1 MHLHAIAVLRPLPAP
16 RGHSRLA
23 TRALN
28 AVLALA
34 LAATTAAVAPTTA
47 AASAPAA
54 PPPAAPPPA
63 APPPAVP
70 AAGAAT
76 GGQAAEARVSEAANL
91 AAAGKFK
98 EAIAK
103 LEALRR
109 EPACPPRAVALLGAL
124 YLKVNRP
131 KEALAVLRPLAAPAD
146 AQPAVLYN
154 AGLAAL
160 AVHDVPA
167 ADGYLVR
174 AVRQQPG
181 SPATRELGLLRAHQ
195 GRVVEAYSMLRPW
208 SLRNPKDG
216 EALLTAAAVALQL
229 DRPEEAEQLIAGM
242 PQDDPGIVLLRG
254 KILVQKGDGK
264 GAVALLTPLL
274 AHHPQGMEPEV
285 RRTLAEGYVAAGQP
299 KPAVDLLKD
308 RVAGH
313 PAVALVLAVA
323 QHKSGDVLG
332 ALVTLRPFAD
342 QLPAD
347 AKGLGD
353 PRPATGIAIEYGRLL
368 VDAGRSQEA
377 VTVLEKATHILPQSL
392 EAWQSLSQAYGAAGR
407 RADSQ
412 AAAARAEALKKAAL
426 VPPAPQKPPPPG
438 R

>member
-1 MHLHAIAVLRPLPAP
+1 MHRTRSLAILLLFAAGTLSAVQ
-16 RGHSRLA
+16 
-23 TRALN
+23 
-28 AVLALA
+28 
-34 LAATTAAVAPTTA
+34 
-47 AASAPAA
+47 ASAGAAPAA
-54 PPPAAPPPA
+54 PSPATPSPAVPPAASA
-63 APPPAVP
+63 A
-70 AAGAAT
+70 AAGGGT
-76 GGQAAEARVSEAANL
+76 GSQAAEARLSEAGNL

-109 EPACPPRAVALLGAL
+109 EPGCPPRAVALLGAL

-131 KEALAVLRPLAAPAD
+131 KEALDVLRPLAAPAD

-181 SPATRELGLLRAHQ
+181 SPATRELGLLRARQ
-195 GRVVEAYSMLRPW
+195 RRVVEAYSMLRPW

-216 EALLTAAAVALQL
+216 EALLTAAALALQL
-229 DRPEEAEQLIAGM
+229 DRPAEAEQLIAGM
-242 PQDDPGIVLLRG
+242 PQDDPGIVLLRA
-254 KILVQKGDGK
+254 KILVQQGDGK
-264 GAVALLTPLL
+264 DAVALLTPLL
-274 AHHPQGMEPEV
+274 AHHPKGMEPEV
-285 RRTLAEGYVAAGQP
+285 RRTLAEGYLAAGQP

-313 PAVALVLAVA
+313 PAVALDLALA
-323 QHKSGDVLG
+323 QHRSGDVLG

-377 VTVLEKATHILPQSL
+377 VAVLEKATHILPQSL

-412 AAAARAEALKKAAL
+412 AAAARAEALEKAAL
-426 VPPAPQKPPPPG
+426 VPPESQKPAPPG

>member
-1 MHLHAIAVLRPLPAP
+1 MQLPHLAPLCLSLAAIVAIGAIATTGTPVAGVPLPT
-16 RGHSRLA
+16 S
-23 TRALN
+23 
-28 AVLALA
+28 
-34 LAATTAAVAPTTA
+34 
-47 AASAPAA
+47 SAPQAA
-54 PPPAAPPPA
+54 PPPPAGPGTPA
-63 APPPAVP
+63 ASPSPFDARLNE
-70 AAGAAT
+70 AGA
-76 GGQAAEARVSEAANL
+76 L

-109 EPACPPRAVALLGAL
+109 EPGCPPRALSLLGAL
-124 YLKVNRP
+124 YVKANRP
-131 KEALAVLRPLAAPAD
+131 KEALDVLRPLAAAAD

-154 AGLAAL
+154 AGMAAL
-160 AVHDVPA
+160 MLHEAAVA
-167 ADGYLVR
+167 EAYFVR
-174 AVRQQPG
+174 AVRQQPA

-208 SLRNPKDG
+208 SLRNPTDG
-216 EALLTAAAVALQL
+216 EALLTAAALALQL
-229 DRPEEAEQLIAGM
+229 DRPGEAEELVAGM
-242 PQDDPGIVLLRG
+242 PADDPAIVLVRG

-264 GAVALLTPLL
+264 GAVTLLTPLM
-274 AHHPQGMEPEV
+274 AHHPPSMDSEV
-285 RRTLAEGYVAAGQP
+285 RRSLAEAYVLAGEP
-299 KPAVDLLKD
+299 KPAVDLLKG

-313 PAVALVLAVA
+313 PAVALVLALA
-323 QHKSGDVLG
+323 QHKSGDLLG

-353 PRPATGIAIEYGRLL
+353 PRPATGVAIEYGRLL

-392 EAWQSLSQAYGAAGR
+392 EAWQALSQAYGAAGR
-407 RADSQ
+407 RAESQ
-412 AAAARAEALKKAAL
+412 AAAAKAEALEKATLAT
-426 VPPAPQKPPPPG
+426 PGAQPRQPPPG

>member
-1 MHLHAIAVLRPLPAP
+1 MHRTRILAILLFAAGTLSAAPALTGAV
-16 RGHSRLA
+16 
-23 TRALN
+23 
-28 AVLALA
+28 
-34 LAATTAAVAPTTA
+34 
-47 AASAPAA
+47 PAA
-54 PPPAAPPPA
+54 PPPAAAPGA
-63 APPPAVP
+63 A
-70 AAGAAT
+70 AAGSGA
-76 GGQAAEARVSEAANL
+76 GGGGSQAADARLTEAGNL

-109 EPACPPRAVALLGAL
+109 EPGCPPRAVALLGAL

-131 KEALAVLRPLAAPAD
+131 KEALEVLRPLAAPAD

-160 AVHDVPA
+160 ALHDA
-167 ADGYLVR
+167 AAEGYLVR
-174 AVRQQPG
+174 AVRQQPA
-181 SPATRELGLLRAHQ
+181 SPATRELGLLRTRQ

-216 EALLTAAAVALQL
+216 EALLTAAALALQL
-229 DRPEEAEQLIAGM
+229 ERPAEAEQLIAGM
-242 PQDDPGIVLLRG
+242 PQDDPAIVLLRG

-264 GAVALLTPLL
+264 GAVAVLTPLF
-274 AHHPQGMEPEV
+274 AHHPQGMELEL
-285 RRTLAEGYVAAGQP
+285 RRTLAEAYLAAGQP

-313 PAVALVLAVA
+313 PSLALDLALA
-323 QHKSGDVLG
+323 QHRGGDVLG

-342 QLPAD
+342 KLPAD

-353 PRPATGIAIEYGRLL
+353 PRTPTAVAIEYGRLL

-377 VTVLEKATHILPQSL
+377 VAVLEKATHILPQSL

-407 RADSQ
+407 RAESQ
-412 AAAARAEALKKAAL
+412 AAAAKAEALEKSIL
-426 VPPAPQKPPPPG
+426 VPPGAQKPPPPG
-438 R
+438 S

>member
-1 MHLHAIAVLRPLPAP
+1 MHRTRSLAILLLFAA
-16 RGHSRLA
+16 GTSS
-23 TRALN
+23 ALQ
-28 AVLALA
+28 A
-34 LAATTAAVAPTTA
+34 LAAVA
-47 AASAPAA
+47 APAA
-54 PPPAAPPPA
+54 PSPATPSPAMPPAASA
-63 APPPAVP
+63 A
-70 AAGAAT
+70 AAGGGT
-76 GGQAAEARVSEAANL
+76 GGQPAEARLTEAGNL

-109 EPACPPRAVALLGAL
+109 EPGCPPRAAALLGAL

-131 KEALAVLRPLAAPAD
+131 KEALDVLRPLAAPAD

-160 AVHDVPA
+160 ALHDVPA

-195 GRVVEAYSMLRPW
+195 GKVVEAYSMLRPW

-216 EALLTAAAVALQL
+216 EALLTAAALALQL
-229 DRPEEAEQLIAGM
+229 DRPAEAEQLIAGM
-242 PQDDPGIVLLRG
+242 PQDDPAIVLLRG
-254 KILVQKGDGK
+254 KILVQQGDGK

-274 AHHPQGMEPEV
+274 AHHPKGMEPEV
-285 RRTLAEGYVAAGQP
+285 RRTLAEGYLAAGQP

-313 PAVALVLAVA
+313 PAVALDLALA
-323 QHKSGDVLG
+323 QHRSGDVLG

-377 VTVLEKATHILPQSL
+377 VAVLEKATHILPQSL

-407 RADSQ
+407 RTDSQ
-412 AAAARAEALKKAAL
+412 AAAARAEALEKAAL
-426 VPPAPQKPPPPG
+426 VPPAAQKPPPPG
-438 R
+438 RH

>member
-1 MHLHAIAVLRPLPAP
+1 MNFDRIAVFGRSTFG
-16 RGHSRLA
+16 RSTVA
-23 TRALN
+23 TLI

-34 LAATTAAVAPTTA
+34 GAAGPATAAP
-47 AASAPAA
+47 APAA
-54 PPPAAPPPA
+54 TPTAAPGT
-63 APPPAVP
+63 

-76 GGQAAEARVSEAANL
+76 GSQLVEARLTEAGNL

-103 LEALRR
+103 LEAMRR
-109 EPACPPRAVALLGAL
+109 EPGCPPRAAALLGAL

-131 KEALAVLRPLAAPAD
+131 KEALDVLRPLAAPAD

-160 AVHDVPA
+160 ALHDVPD

-195 GRVVEAYSMLRPW
+195 GKVVEAYSMLRPW

-216 EALLTAAAVALQL
+216 EALLTAAALALQL
-229 DRPEEAEQLIAGM
+229 DRPAEAEQLIAGM
-242 PQDDPGIVLLRG
+242 PQDDPAIVLLRG
-254 KILVQKGDGK
+254 KILVQQGDGK

-285 RRTLAEGYVAAGQP
+285 RRTLAESYLAAGQP

-313 PAVALVLAVA
+313 PAVALDLALA
-323 QHKSGDVLG
+323 QHWSGDVLG

-377 VTVLEKATHILPQSL
+377 VAVLEKATHILPQSL

-407 RADSQ
+407 RAESQ
-412 AAAARAEALKKAAL
+412 VAAARAEALEKAAL
-426 VPPAPQKPPPPG
+426 VPPDAPKQPPG
-438 R
+438 RR

>member
-1 MHLHAIAVLRPLPAP
+1 MHRTRILAILLFTAGTLSAVQ
-16 RGHSRLA
+16 
-23 TRALN
+23 
-28 AVLALA
+28 ALA
-34 LAATTAAVAPTTA
+34 VA
-47 AASAPAA
+47 APAA

-63 APPPAVP
+63 ATPPAAP
-70 AAGAAT
+70 GAAAGPAT
-76 GGQAAEARVSEAANL
+76 GSQAAEARLSEAGNL

-109 EPACPPRAVALLGAL
+109 EPGCPPRAVALLGAL

-131 KEALAVLRPLAAPAD
+131 KEALEVLRPLAAPAD

-154 AGLAAL
+154 AGLAAVAL
-160 AVHDVPA
+160 HDVPA
-167 ADGYLVR
+167 AEGYLVR
-174 AVRQQPG
+174 AVRQQAG

-216 EALLTAAAVALQL
+216 EVLLTAAALALQL
-229 DRPEEAEQLIAGM
+229 ERPEEAEQLIAGM

-254 KILVQKGDGK
+254 KVLVQKGDGK

-274 AHHPQGMEPEV
+274 AHHPQGMEPEL
-285 RRTLAEGYVAAGQP
+285 RRTLAEGYLAAGQP

-313 PAVALVLAVA
+313 PAVALVLALA
-323 QHKSGDVLG
+323 QHRSGDVLG

-377 VTVLEKATHILPQSL
+377 VAVLEKATHILPQSL

-407 RADSQ
+407 RAESQ
-412 AAAARAEALKKAAL
+412 AAAAKAEALEKAAL
-426 VPPAPQKPPPPG
+426 VPPEAQKQAPPG

>member
-1 MHLHAIAVLRPLPAP
+1 MHLTRKLVVLLFAA
-16 RGHSRLA
+16 GTLSA
-23 TRALN
+23 AL
-28 AVLALA
+28 VLVGA
-34 LAATTAAVAPTTA
+34 
-47 AASAPAA
+47 APAA

-63 APPPAVP
+63 ATPPAVP
-70 AAGAAT
+70 GAAAGPAT
-76 GGQAAEARVSEAANL
+76 GSQQAAEARLSEAGNL

-131 KEALAVLRPLAAPAD
+131 KEALEVLRPLAAPAD

-160 AVHDVPA
+160 ALHDVPA
-167 ADGYLVR
+167 AEGYLVR

-216 EALLTAAAVALQL
+216 EVLLTAAALALQL
-229 DRPEEAEQLIAGM
+229 ERPAEAEQLIAGM

-274 AHHPQGMEPEV
+274 AHHPKGMEPEV
-285 RRTLAEGYVAAGQP
+285 RRTLAEGYLAAGQP

-313 PAVALVLAVA
+313 PSVALVLALA
-323 QHKSGDVLG
+323 QHRSGDVLG

-368 VDAGRSQEA
+368 IDAGRSQEA
-377 VTVLEKATHILPQSL
+377 VAVLEKATHILPQSL

-407 RADSQ
+407 RAESQ
-412 AAAARAEALKKAAL
+412 AAAARAEALEKAAL
-426 VPPAPQKPPPPG
+426 VPPAPQQPAPPG
-438 R
+438 RR

>member
-1 MHLHAIAVLRPLPAP
+1 MHRNRFTVLCL
-16 RGHSRLA
+16 SSVTLL
-23 TRALN
+23 T
-28 AVLALA
+28 AVLAFDA
-34 LAATTAAVAPTTA
+34 SATP
-47 AASAPAA
+47 APAA
-54 PPPAAPPPA
+54 PASTAPPAATAGPGAGTAGPA
-63 APPPAVP
+63 TV
-70 AAGAAT
+70 
-76 GGQAAEARVSEAANL
+76 GGTAEARLSEANAL

-109 EPACPPRAVALLGAL
+109 DPACPPRAVALLGAL

-131 KEALAVLRPLAAPAD
+131 KEALEVLRPLAEPAD

-160 AVHDVPA
+160 ALHEVPVA
-167 ADGYLVR
+167 EGYLVR

-208 SLRNPKDG
+208 CLRNPADG
-216 EALLTAAAVALQL
+216 EALLTAAALALQL
-229 DRPEEAEQLIAGM
+229 ERPAEAEQLIAGM
-242 PQDDPGIVLLRG
+242 PPGDPAIVLMRG

-274 AHHPQGMEPEV
+274 AHHPKGMEPEV
-285 RRTLAEGYVAAGQP
+285 RRTLAEAYLAAEQP
-299 KPAVDLLKD
+299 KAAVDLLKD

-313 PAVALVLAVA
+313 PAVALDLALA
-323 QHKSGDVLG
+323 QHRSGDVLG

-377 VTVLEKATHILPQSL
+377 VAVLEKATHILPQSL

-407 RADSQ
+407 RTESQ
-412 AAAARAEALKKAAL
+412 AAAARAEALEKASLA
-426 VPPAPQKPPPPG
+426 PPEGQKPAPPG

>member
-1 MHLHAIAVLRPLPAP
+1 MHLPRIAACRVPTV
-16 RGHSRLA
+16 A
-23 TRALN
+23 TLTT
-28 AVLALA
+28 VMA
-34 LAATTAAVAPTTA
+34 LAAAWTPA
-47 AASAPAA
+47 AAALAPPAPAA
-54 PPPAAPPPA
+54 A
-63 APPPAVP
+63 APPPAVS
-70 AAGAAT
+70 ASAGGAGAASS
-76 GGQAAEARVSEAANL
+76 ADAPMKEAVTL
-91 AAAGKFK
+91 ASAGKFK

-109 EPACPPRAVALLGAL
+109 DPACPPRATALLGAL

-131 KEALAVLRPLAAPAD
+131 KDALAVLRPLAEPAD

-154 AGLAAL
+154 AGQAAL
-160 AVHDVPA
+160 ALHDVPA
-167 ADGYLVR
+167 AEGYLTR

-216 EALLTAAAVALQL
+216 EALLTAAALAVLL
-229 DRPEEAEQLIAGM
+229 ERPAEAEQLIAGM
-242 PQDDPGIVLLRG
+242 PQDDPAIVLMRG
-254 KILVQKGDGK
+254 KILVLKGDGK
-264 GAVALLTPLL
+264 GAVAVLVPLM
-274 AHHPQGMEPEV
+274 AHHPKEMETEV
-285 RRTLAEGYVAAGQP
+285 RRTLAEAYVGAGQP

-332 ALVTLRPFAD
+332 GLVTLRPFAD

-368 VDAGRSQEA
+368 IDAGRSPEA
-377 VTVLEKATHILPQSL
+377 VAVLERATHILPRSL

-412 AAAARAEALKKAAL
+412 AAAAKAEALEKESLLPAA
-426 VPPAPQKPPPPG
+426 PPPPG

>member
-1 MHLHAIAVLRPLPAP
+1 MHRTRCLAILLFAAGTLSAVP
-16 RGHSRLA
+16 
-23 TRALN
+23 
-28 AVLALA
+28 ALA
-34 LAATTAAVAPTTA
+34 GAV
-47 AASAPAA
+47 PAA
-54 PPPAAPPPA
+54 PPPAATPPA
-63 APPPAVP
+63 ATPP
-70 AAGAAT
+70 AAGPGAAAGGG
-76 GGQAAEARVSEAANL
+76 GGQAAEARLSEAGNL

-109 EPACPPRAVALLGAL
+109 EPGCPPRAVALLGAL

-131 KEALAVLRPLAAPAD
+131 KEALEVLRPIAAPAD

-160 AVHDVPA
+160 ALHDA
-167 ADGYLVR
+167 AAEGYLVR
-174 AVRQQPG
+174 AVRQQPA

-216 EALLTAAAVALQL
+216 EALLTAAALALQL
-229 DRPEEAEQLIAGM
+229 ERPAEAEQLIAGM

-264 GAVALLTPLL
+264 GALAVLTPLF
-274 AHHPQGMEPEV
+274 AHHPQGMELEL
-285 RRTLAEGYVAAGQP
+285 RRTLAEAYLAAGQP

-313 PAVALVLAVA
+313 PSLALDLALA
-323 QHKSGDVLG
+323 QHRGGDVLG

-353 PRPATGIAIEYGRLL
+353 PRTPTGIAIEYGRLL
-368 VDAGRSQEA
+368 IDAGRSQEA
-377 VTVLEKATHILPQSL
+377 VVVLEKATHILPQSL

-407 RADSQ
+407 RAESQ
-412 AAAARAEALKKAAL
+412 AAAAKAEALEKSIL
-426 VPPAPQKPPPPG
+426 VPPGDQKPPPPG
-438 R
+438 

>member
-1 MHLHAIAVLRPLPAP
+1 MHRT
-16 RGHSRLA
+16 RSLA
-23 TRALN
+23 TL
-28 AVLALA
+28 LLF
-34 LAATTAAVAPTTA
+34 AAVMLSA
-47 AASAPAA
+47 AQASAGAAPAA
-54 PPPAAPPPA
+54 PSPAATPPTA
-63 APPPAVP
+63 SGT
-70 AAGAAT
+70 AAGGGT
-76 GGQAAEARVSEAANL
+76 GSQAAEARLSEAGNL
-91 AAAGKFK
+91 AAAGKFT

-109 EPACPPRAVALLGAL
+109 EPGCPPRAVALLGAL

-131 KEALAVLRPLAAPAD
+131 KEALDVLRPLAAPAD

-160 AVHDVPA
+160 ALHDVPA
-167 ADGYLVR
+167 ADGYLSR

-195 GRVVEAYSMLRPW
+195 RRVVEAYSMLRPW

-216 EALLTAAAVALQL
+216 EALLTAAALALQL
-229 DRPEEAEQLIAGM
+229 DRPAEAEQLIAGM

-254 KILVQKGDGK
+254 KILVQQGDGK

-274 AHHPQGMEPEV
+274 AHHPKGMEPEV
-285 RRTLAEGYVAAGQP
+285 RRTLAEGYLAAGQP

-313 PAVALVLAVA
+313 PSVALDLAVA
-323 QHKSGDVLG
+323 QHRSGDVLG

-377 VTVLEKATHILPQSL
+377 VAVLEKATHILPQSL

-407 RADSQ
+407 RAESQ
-412 AAAARAEALKKAAL
+412 AAAARAAALEKAAL
-426 VPPAPQKPPPPG
+426 VPPETQKPPPPG

>member
-1 MHLHAIAVLRPLPAP
+1 MHRTRILAILLFTA
-16 RGHSRLA
+16 G
-23 TRALN
+23 ALS

-34 LAATTAAVAPTTA
+34 GT
-47 AASAPAA
+47 APAA
-54 PPPAAPPPA
+54 PPPAAAAPAATPPA
-63 APPPAVP
+63 APGA
-70 AAGAAT
+70 AAGPAT
-76 GGQAAEARVSEAANL
+76 GSQAAEARLSEAGNL

-109 EPACPPRAVALLGAL
+109 EPGCPPRAVALLGAL

-131 KEALAVLRPLAAPAD
+131 QQALEVLRPLAAPAD

-154 AGLAAL
+154 AGLAAVAL
-160 AVHDVPA
+160 HDVPA
-167 ADGYLVR
+167 AEGYLVR

-216 EALLTAAAVALQL
+216 EALLTAAALALQL
-229 DRPEEAEQLIAGM
+229 ERPEEAEQLIAGM

-274 AHHPQGMEPEV
+274 ARHPQGMEPEL
-285 RRTLAEGYVAAGQP
+285 RRTLAEGYLAAGQP

-313 PAVALVLAVA
+313 PAVALVLALA
-323 QHKSGDVLG
+323 QHRSGDVLG

-377 VTVLEKATHILPQSL
+377 VAVLEKATHILPQSL

-407 RADSQ
+407 RAESQ
-412 AAAARAEALKKAAL
+412 AAAAKAEALEKAAL
-426 VPPAPQKPPPPG
+426 VPPPG

>member
-1 MHLHAIAVLRPLPAP
+1 MHRTRSLAILLLFAAGTLSAVQ
-16 RGHSRLA
+16 
-23 TRALN
+23 
-28 AVLALA
+28 
-34 LAATTAAVAPTTA
+34 
-47 AASAPAA
+47 ASAGAAPAA
-54 PPPAAPPPA
+54 PSPATPSPAVPPAASA
-63 APPPAVP
+63 
-70 AAGAAT
+70 AAGGGGT
-76 GGQAAEARVSEAANL
+76 GSQAAEARLSEAGNL

-109 EPACPPRAVALLGAL
+109 EPGCPPRAVALLGAL

-131 KEALAVLRPLAAPAD
+131 KEALDVLRPLAAPAD

-195 GRVVEAYSMLRPW
+195 GKVVEAYSMLRPW

-216 EALLTAAAVALQL
+216 EALLTAAALALQL
-229 DRPEEAEQLIAGM
+229 DRPAEAEQLIAGM
-242 PQDDPGIVLLRG
+242 PQDDPGIVLLRA
-254 KILVQKGDGK
+254 KILVQQGDGK
-264 GAVALLTPLL
+264 DAVALLTPLL
-274 AHHPQGMEPEV
+274 AHHPKGMEPEV
-285 RRTLAEGYVAAGQP
+285 RRTLAEGYLAAGQP

-313 PAVALVLAVA
+313 PAVALDLALA
-323 QHKSGDVLG
+323 QHRSGDVLG

-377 VTVLEKATHILPQSL
+377 VAVLEKATHILPQSL

-412 AAAARAEALKKAAL
+412 AAAARAEALEKAAL
-426 VPPAPQKPPPPG
+426 VPPESQKPAPPG

>member
-1 MHLHAIAVLRPLPAP
+1 MHRTRSLAILLLFAAGTPSAVQ
-16 RGHSRLA
+16 
-23 TRALN
+23 
-28 AVLALA
+28 ALA
-34 LAATTAAVAPTTA
+34 G
-47 AASAPAA
+47 
-54 PPPAAPPPA
+54 
-63 APPPAVP
+63 AVP
-70 AAGAAT
+70 AAPSPAAT
-76 GGQAAEARVSEAANL
+76 PPAASGTAPGPAIGSQPAEARLSEAGNL

-109 EPACPPRAVALLGAL
+109 EPGCPPRAVALLGAL

-131 KEALAVLRPLAAPAD
+131 KEALDVLRPLAAPAD

-154 AGLAAL
+154 AGLAAVAL
-160 AVHDVPA
+160 HDVPA
-167 ADGYLVR
+167 AEGYLVR

-195 GRVVEAYSMLRPW
+195 GKVVEAYSLLRPW

-216 EALLTAAAVALQL
+216 EALLTAAALALQL
-229 DRPEEAEQLIAGM
+229 DRPAEAEQLIAGM
-242 PQDDPGIVLLRG
+242 PQDDPAIALLRG
-254 KILVQKGDGK
+254 KILVQQGDGK

-274 AHHPQGMEPEV
+274 AHHPQGMEPEL
-285 RRTLAEGYVAAGQP
+285 RRTLAEGYLAAGQP

-313 PAVALVLAVA
+313 PAVALDLALA
-323 QHKSGDVLG
+323 QHRSGDVLG

-347 AKGLGD
+347 GKGLGD

-377 VTVLEKATHILPQSL
+377 VAVLEKATHILPQSL

-407 RADSQ
+407 RAESQ
-412 AAAARAEALKKAAL
+412 TAAAKAEALEKAVL
-426 VPPAPQKPPPPG
+426 VPPDAQKPPPPG

>member
-1 MHLHAIAVLRPLPAP
+1 MHLTRKLVVLLFAA
-16 RGHSRLA
+16 GTLSA
-23 TRALN
+23 AL
-28 AVLALA
+28 VLVGA
-34 LAATTAAVAPTTA
+34 
-47 AASAPAA
+47 APAA

-63 APPPAVP
+63 ATPPAVP
-70 AAGAAT
+70 GAAAGPAT
-76 GGQAAEARVSEAANL
+76 GSQQAAEARLSEAGNL

-131 KEALAVLRPLAAPAD
+131 KEALEVLRPLAAPAD

-160 AVHDVPA
+160 ALHDVPA
-167 ADGYLVR
+167 AEGYLVR

-216 EALLTAAAVALQL
+216 EVLLTAAALALQL
-229 DRPEEAEQLIAGM
+229 ERPAEAEQLIAGM

-274 AHHPQGMEPEV
+274 AHHPKGMEPEV
-285 RRTLAEGYVAAGQP
+285 RRTLAEGYLAAGQP

-313 PAVALVLAVA
+313 PSVALVLALA
-323 QHKSGDVLG
+323 QHRSGDVLG

-368 VDAGRSQEA
+368 IDAGRSQEA
-377 VTVLEKATHILPQSL
+377 VAVLEKATHIRWGEGLTC
-392 EAWQSLSQAYGAAGR
+392 AGR
-407 RADSQ
+407 RPAVPRPNGGQRDI
-412 AAAARAEALKKAAL
+412 AARR
-426 VPPAPQKPPPPG
+426 PPPSHFG
-438 R
+438 W

>member
-1 MHLHAIAVLRPLPAP
+1 MHRTRHPATLLLFAAGTLSAVPAH
-16 RGHSRLA
+16 G
-23 TRALN
+23 
-28 AVLALA
+28 
-34 LAATTAAVAPTTA
+34 AVAT
-47 AASAPAA
+47 AA
-54 PPPAAPPPA
+54 PPPAATSPA
-63 APPPAVP
+63 ASGA
-70 AAGAAT
+70 AAGPAT
-76 GGQAAEARVSEAANL
+76 GSQPAEARLSEAGNL

-103 LEALRR
+103 LEAMRR
-109 EPACPPRAVALLGAL
+109 EPGCPPRAVALLGAL

-131 KEALAVLRPLAAPAD
+131 QEALAALRPLAAAAD

-160 AVHDVPA
+160 ALHDVPA

-195 GRVVEAYSMLRPW
+195 GKVVEAYSMLRPW

-216 EALLTAAAVALQL
+216 EALLTAAALALQL
-229 DRPEEAEQLIAGM
+229 DRPAEAEQLIAGM
-242 PQDDPGIVLLRG
+242 PQDDPAIVLLRG
-254 KILVQKGDGK
+254 KVLVQQGNGK
-264 GAVALLTPLL
+264 DAVALLTPLL

-285 RRTLAEGYVAAGQP
+285 RRTLAEAYLAAGQP

-313 PAVALVLAVA
+313 PAVALDLALA
-323 QHKSGDVLG
+323 QHRSGDVLG

-347 AKGLGD
+347 GKGLGD

-377 VTVLEKATHILPQSL
+377 VAVLEKATHILPQSL

-407 RADSQ
+407 RAESQ
-412 AAAARAEALKKAAL
+412 AAAAKAEALEKAVL
-426 VPPAPQKPPPPG
+426 VPPDAQKPPPG
-438 R
+438 QR

>member
-1 MHLHAIAVLRPLPAP
+1 MHLNSIAVLDRAG
-16 RGHSRLA
+16 RRRRLRLTVA
-23 TRALN
+23 MLTSL
-28 AVLALA
+28 LALA
-34 LAATTAAVAPTTA
+34 GAAAPASTAAPSLGAP
-47 AASAPAA
+47 APAA
-54 PPPAAPPPA
+54 VPPAASGAAAGSGPA
-63 APPPAVP
+63 GP
-70 AAGAAT
+70 AAGS
-76 GGQAAEARVSEAANL
+76 QAAEARMNEAGTL

-109 EPACPPRAVALLGAL
+109 EPGCPPRAVALLGAL

-154 AGLAAL
+154 AGLAAIAL
-160 AVHDVPA
+160 HDGPA
-167 ADGYLVR
+167 AEGYLVR

-216 EALLTAAAVALQL
+216 EVLLTAAALALQL
-229 DRPEEAEQLIAGM
+229 ERPAEAEQLIAGM
-242 PQDDPGIVLLRG
+242 PPDDPGIVLLRG

-274 AHHPQGMEPEV
+274 AHHPKGMEPEV
-285 RRTLAEGYVAAGQP
+285 RRTLAEGYLAAGQP

-313 PAVALVLAVA
+313 PGVALDLAVA
-323 QHKSGDVLG
+323 QHRSGDVLG

-347 AKGLGD
+347 SKGLGD

-368 VDAGRSQEA
+368 IDAGRSQEA
-377 VTVLEKATHILPQSL
+377 VAVLEKATHILPQSL

-407 RADSQ
+407 RADAQ
-412 AAAARAEALKKAAL
+412 AAAAKAEALEKSIL
-426 VPPAPQKPPPPG
+426 VPPGAQKPPPPG

>member
-1 MHLHAIAVLRPLPAP
+1 MHRNPFAVLRLP
-16 RGHSRLA
+16 SI
-23 TRALN
+23 ALLTT
-28 AVLALA
+28 VLALA
-34 LAATTAAVAPTTA
+34 G
-47 AASAPAA
+47 AA
-54 PPPAAPPPA
+54 PPAAAAPASAAPPA
-63 APPPAVP
+63 ATAGTGAGP
-70 AAGAAT
+70 AAGGTGGQAGSQAGSTAGGQAAT
-76 GGQAAEARVSEAANL
+76 GAQAAEARLSEANAL

-109 EPACPPRAVALLGAL
+109 DPACPPRAVALLGAL

-131 KEALAVLRPLAAPAD
+131 KEALEALRPLAGPAD

-160 AVHDVPA
+160 ALHDLPA
-167 ADGYLVR
+167 AEGYLVR

-208 SLRNPKDG
+208 SLRNPADG
-216 EALLTAAAVALQL
+216 EVLLTAAALALQL
-229 DRPEEAEQLIAGM
+229 ERPAEAEQLIVGM
-242 PQDDPGIVLLRG
+242 PAGDPGIVLMRG

-274 AHHPQGMEPEV
+274 AHHPKGMEPEV
-285 RRTLAEGYVAAGQP
+285 RRTLAEAYLAADQP
-299 KPAVDLLKD
+299 KAAVELLKD

-313 PAVALVLAVA
+313 PAVALDLALA
-323 QHKSGDVLG
+323 QHRSGDVLG

-377 VTVLEKATHILPQSL
+377 VTVLERATHILPQSL

-407 RADSQ
+407 RAESQ
-412 AAAARAEALKKAAL
+412 AAAARAEALEKASLA
-426 VPPAPQKPPPPG
+426 PPEAQKPAPPG

>member
-1 MHLHAIAVLRPLPAP
+1 MRRGRRPCCATLSSSIRAARSCVLSSAPADPRSHQPTDRQQPNELLSRSPQTMHRT
-16 RGHSRLA
+16 RSLA
-23 TRALN
+23 TL
-28 AVLALA
+28 LLF
-34 LAATTAAVAPTTA
+34 AAVMLSA
-47 AASAPAA
+47 AQASAGAAPAA
-54 PPPAAPPPA
+54 PSPAATPPTA
-63 APPPAVP
+63 SGT
-70 AAGAAT
+70 AAGGGT
-76 GGQAAEARVSEAANL
+76 GSQAAEARLSEAGNL
-91 AAAGKFK
+91 AAAGKFT

-109 EPACPPRAVALLGAL
+109 EPGCPPRAVALLGAL

-131 KEALAVLRPLAAPAD
+131 KEALDVLRPLPAPAD

-160 AVHDVPA
+160 ALHDVPA
-167 ADGYLVR
+167 ADGYLSR

-195 GRVVEAYSMLRPW
+195 RRVVEAYSMLRPW

-216 EALLTAAAVALQL
+216 EALLTAAALALQL
-229 DRPEEAEQLIAGM
+229 DRPAEAEQLIAGM

-254 KILVQKGDGK
+254 KILVQQGDGK

-274 AHHPQGMEPEV
+274 AHHPKGMEPEV
-285 RRTLAEGYVAAGQP
+285 RRTLAEGYLAADQP

-313 PAVALVLAVA
+313 PAVALDLALA
-323 QHKSGDVLG
+323 QHRSGDVLG

-377 VTVLEKATHILPQSL
+377 VAVLEKATHIL
-392 EAWQSLSQAYGAAGR
+392 
-407 RADSQ
+407 
-412 AAAARAEALKKAAL
+412 
-426 VPPAPQKPPPPG
+426 
-438 R
+438 

>member
-1 MHLHAIAVLRPLPAP
+1 MPIDAIAVPRPLPAP

-23 TRALN
+23 IRMLK

-34 LAATTAAVAPTTA
+34 AATAATAAAATAVPAPAAPPAGAPPA
-47 AASAPAA
+47 AASAPAT
-54 PPPAAPPPA
+54 
-63 APPPAVP
+63 
-70 AAGAAT
+70 GGAT
-76 GGQAAEARVSEAANL
+76 GGQTAEARVSEAASL

-103 LEALRR
+103 LEAMRR
-109 EPACPPRAVALLGAL
+109 EPGCPPRAVALLGAL
-124 YLKVNRP
+124 YLKVNHP

-160 AVHDVPA
+160 AVHDVA
-167 ADGYLVR
+167 AAEGYLVR

-216 EALLTAAAVALQL
+216 EALLTAAALALQL

-242 PQDDPGIVLLRG
+242 PQDDPAIVLLRG

-285 RRTLAEGYVAAGQP
+285 RRTLAEGYLAAGQP

-313 PAVALVLAVA
+313 PAVALDLALA

-412 AAAARAEALKKAAL
+412 AAAARAEALEKSAL
-426 VPPAPQKPPPPG
+426 VPAAPQKPSPPG